1 MGKALNLKDFIRIS
15 LTLTRAQMK
24 SRYRKT
30 ITGFL
35 WVVLNPILL
44 FGVHALIFKAI
55 LKVNIPNYF
64 LFLLGGL
71 LPWIFITNNISM
83 ATSTFVIQRDIIR
96 SFSLSPLALLFSQTL
111 DNFIN
116 FLAAFALL
124 LISLIIYSPAL
135 NTSLLLLPIAIM
147 LLLFFTLA
155 LTTILATFQVF
166 FRDVQFITQF
176 INNILYLL
184 TPIFYSP
191 EYIPEN
197 YRWLVN
203 FNPYYIVIRPFQL
216 VLNNYGEI
224 QIAPSFFTATI
235 LCVVISLLALF
246 VWKKAKRKIYYFI

>member
-1 MGKALNLKDFIRIS
+1 
-15 LTLTRAQMK
+15 MK

-30 ITGFL
+30 IAGFL

-83 ATSTFVIQRDIIR
+83 ATSTFVIQRDVIR
-96 SFSLSPLALLFSQTL
+96 SFALSPLALLFSQTL

-124 LISLIIYSPAL
+124 FVSLLIYSSSI
-135 NTSLLLLPIAIM
+135 NTTLLLLPVAVV
-147 LLLFFTLA
+147 LLLIFTLA
-155 LTTILATFQVF
+155 LTTILATLQVF

-184 TPIFYSP
+184 TPIFYAP
-191 EYIPEN
+191 EYIPDN
-197 YRWLVN
+197 YRWLIN
-203 FNPYYIVIRPFQL
+203 FNPYYLIIRPFQL
-216 VLNNYGEI
+216 VLNNYSEV
-224 QIAPSFFTATI
+224 QIGPSFLTAIFISTA
-235 LCVVISLLALF
+235 ISLLAFF
-246 VWKKAKRKIYYFI
+246 VWKKARRKIYYFI